1 MASTSTSVAVA
12 INTSTSATI
21 KRREI
26 VTGMP
31 DSARPIC
38 SIVRPATLE
47 AGTARLV
54 WYGSNDAL
62 TWYPLNDNTGKARVT
77 VLPSAAAVAA
87 NDLPSDLFLRWDYY
101 RFVVADSAS
110 VAVTQTAARTFTLM
124 AASL

>member
-62 TWYPLNDNTGKARVT
+62 TWYPLNDNTGNARVT